1 MSGILGKIGTTV
13 AKTLSKDAAKS
24 AISKKGISELAEEAS
39 TKPSALRELE
49 NLPAGAVAKQAPIS
63 KTGTLGRQ
71 IDEEGLDLDE
81 LRKAYK
87 VPSQRKEQ
95 PDILKQ
101 AAKDLDEGNITKEEF
116 NKLSKEYNPII
127 PITEL
132 PEVPSF
138 KRIEAIIAGNKAI
151 EKGVVGKTINPED
164 LVGQRVSTRLDI
176 PAYNDYDTWVV
187 TFHEPN
193 AGKVVG
199 YGQTAALKNVKFH
212 LPEEV
217 GKQTKGLKIAQGGA
231 KTPYAAMEGDFVNLS
246 TDKAMALAGRELNN
260 PDSEW
265 IQVGLNPGR
274 HSYFYDKATGDPV
287 LYADELIQVGPLV
300 LARKPVMGNMADFTF
315 KSGGS
320 IERNPYGTNY
330 QRMI

>member
-1 MSGILGKIGTTV
+1 MSGLAGLLKIVTKNAGKQT
-13 AKTLSKDAAKS
+13 AKKAAKQT
-24 AISKKGISELAEEAS
+24 L
-39 TKPSALRELE
+39 
-49 NLPAGAVAKQAPIS
+49 PIS

-71 IDEEGLDLDE
+71 VDEEGLNLEE

-95 PDILKQ
+95 PEILKQ

-138 KRIEAIIAGNKAI
+138 KRIEAIIAGDKAI

-193 AGKVVG
+193 AGKVFG

-212 LPEEV
+212 LPEEA
-217 GKQTKGLKIAQGGA
+217 GKQKKGLKIAQGGA

-246 TDKAMALAGRELNN
+246 TEEATALARRELNN
-260 PDSEW
+260 PESEW
-265 IQVGLNPGR
+265 IQVGLNPQR
-274 HSYFYDKATGDPV
+274 NSYFYDKATGNPV
-287 LYADELIQVGPLV
+287 LYADELVQVGPLV
-300 LARKPVMGNMADFTF
+300 LARKPVIGDPKDFKF
-315 KSGGS
+315 KSGGRVES
-320 IERNPYGTNY
+320 NPYGTNY